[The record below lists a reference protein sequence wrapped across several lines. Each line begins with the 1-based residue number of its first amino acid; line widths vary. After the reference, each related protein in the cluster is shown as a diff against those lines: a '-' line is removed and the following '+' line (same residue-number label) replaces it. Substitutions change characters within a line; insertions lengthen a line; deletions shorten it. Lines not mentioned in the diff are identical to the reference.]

1 MKKGLVLACVMCVV
15 LLLGALPCY
24 ASGLSVTELYADVYG
39 IEVTFDGALSDT
51 GIGGIAL
58 TQNGNAVT
66 IEKYTISENVLT
78 LMPQRLERDKTY
90 ELTIGT
96 EFGLSSEY
104 QRKFKIKTIFSEDF
118 NAVEDYPNDFTRTQ
132 GESYYTYSKGDSLL
146 FTGSG
151 NLNQNIKVY
160 EGKAYGYFDGRWFT
174 PNIAGIA
181 DLDRYTASVKLGY
194 FQNTVSNN
202 NCAMQIRIN
211 IPSVDASTGGNGFQ
225 ISADHFRFQLA
236 GSEKGRSGWSSLG
249 LSNLS
254 YGISEKAD
262 INGGTLEKMLGTVS
276 TQPVEYEFGLRKDGA
291 DAKLYRDGTRLAAL
305 SDKADL
311 AGAAEKGYLG
321 FVMATKVLYRL
332 DDMLVTKMVEIN
344 DSMLP
349 SISGSA
355 GAVFVQDDYTYGDD
369 PTPYNSA
376 VVFSTVVLPAG
387 WELTDDYGL
396 LFTGGTL
403 TDYKLLAV
411 ANTGYRFGIRVFGKG
426 LVSGSYSVKAYA
438 VVKNTETGET
448 LTIYEPEPRSFTIS

>member
-160 EGKAYGYFDGRWFT
+160 EGKA
-174 PNIAGIA
+174 
-181 DLDRYTASVKLGY
+181 
-194 FQNTVSNN
+194 
-202 NCAMQIRIN
+202 
-211 IPSVDASTGGNGFQ
+211 
-225 ISADHFRFQLA
+225 
-236 GSEKGRSGWSSLG
+236 
-249 LSNLS
+249 
-254 YGISEKAD
+254 
-262 INGGTLEKMLGTVS
+262 
-276 TQPVEYEFGLRKDGA
+276 
-291 DAKLYRDGTRLAAL
+291 
-305 SDKADL
+305 
-311 AGAAEKGYLG
+311 
-321 FVMATKVLYRL
+321 
-332 DDMLVTKMVEIN
+332 
-344 DSMLP
+344 
-349 SISGSA
+349 
-355 GAVFVQDDYTYGDD
+355 
-369 PTPYNSA
+369 
-376 VVFSTVVLPAG
+376 
-387 WELTDDYGL
+387 
-396 LFTGGTL
+396 
-403 TDYKLLAV
+403 
-411 ANTGYRFGIRVFGKG
+411 
-426 LVSGSYSVKAYA
+426 
-438 VVKNTETGET
+438 
-448 LTIYEPEPRSFTIS
+448 